1 MDGSALDF
9 CTTQEL
15 IAELVRR
22 KTFLGVVVHATEE
35 LRSDRWRG
43 ERVFRVQHSES
54 LDLDES
60 GRLLG
65 VISHRMKEQQDA

>member
-1 MDGSALDF
+1 MEGCALDF
-9 CTTQEL
+9 VTTQEL
-15 IAELVRR
+15 IAELIRR
-22 KTFLGVVVHATEE
+22 KTFLGVIVHSTDE
-35 LRSDRWRG
+35 LRSERWRG

-54 LDLDES
+54 LDLDEA